1 LNSRDGRPDTKAA
14 AQGGIDKPFTVPKRT
29 EDDDNAPLD
38 PTGKAEKDS
47 YKPEPIVVPIPPK
60 Q

>member
-1 LNSRDGRPDTKAA
+1 
-14 AQGGIDKPFTVPKRT
+14 VPKRT